1 MIKVIIAVDE
11 NQKTVQTNFKDMT
24 ILELADELGI
34 HKNTIGAVLVDG
46 VPKKFHEKIRDN
58 TEIYVLPILSGG

>member
-11 NQKTVQTNFKDMT
+11 NQRTVQVDFKDMT
-24 ILELADELGI
+24 ILELAEELGI

-46 VPKKFHEKIRDN
+46 VPKKLHEKTNDN
-58 TEIYVLPILSGG
+58 TEIYVLPVLSGG

>member
-11 NQKTVQTNFKDMT
+11 NQRTVETDFKDMT
-24 ILELADELGI
+24 ILELAEEFGI

-46 VPKKFHEKIRDN
+46 VPKKLHEKINDN

>member
-1 MIKVIIAVDE
+1 MINVIIAVDE
-11 NQKTVQTNFKDMT
+11 NQKTVQVNFKDMT

-34 HKNTIGAVLVDG
+34 HKNTIGAILVDG
-46 VPKKFHEKIRDN
+46 VPKKLHENIRDN

>member
-34 HKNTIGAVLVDG
+34 TKN
-46 VPKKFHEKIRDN
+46 
-58 TEIYVLPILSGG
+58 

>member
-1 MIKVIIAVDE
+1 MINVIIAVDE
-11 NQKTVQTNFKDMT
+11 NQKTVQANFKDMT

-46 VPKKFHEKIRDN
+46 VPKKLHEKIRDN